1 MTWVHRRINHRRCN
15 YGQIGSK
22 STSNSLK
29 RRVAKKEKIS
39 CFGCYKL
46 FPFWIVHFTPES
58 LYTLAGIISS
68 LIKTIAFSAEPASQK
83 FVFGIAEE
91 AGNRISDIYYGS
103 VLQVVQVLH
112 DLHDFF
118 FLPSA
123 RCPSLLNFIHHHE
136 MSLVPVHYGW
146 KWHLIAELFPG
157 KPVATGAESDAF
169 GSIAYAKHW
178 NTFAGYEC
186 SWPQWL

>member
-15 YGQIGSK
+15 YEQIGIK
-22 STSNSLK
+22 CTSNSLK

-39 CFGCYKL
+39 YFGCYKL
-46 FPFWIVHFTPES
+46 IPFWIVHFTPES

-68 LIKTIAFSAEPASQK
+68 HIKTIAFSAEPASQK

-103 VLQVVQVLH
+103 VLQVVQVLY

-123 RCPSLLNFIHHHE
+123 LCPSFLNLIHHHE
-136 MSLVPVHYGW
+136 MSLVPLHNTW
-146 KWHLIAELFPG
+146 KWHFIAELFPG
-157 KPVATGAESDAF
+157 
-169 GSIAYAKHW
+169 
-178 NTFAGYEC
+178 
-186 SWPQWL
+186 